1 MKVSKLNG
9 MRVITSDAFTLGEV
23 ENSDVETI
31 SWHLNYLQVELTKEA
46 SEALGF
52 KKPLLGAITVSLPT
66 NVVRN
71 IGDVITVYKSLEELK
86 NIKEYK
92 IE

>member
-9 MRVITSDAFTLGEV
+9 MKVITSDAFTLGEV

-31 SWHLNYLQVELTKEA
+31 SWRLNFLQVELTKEA

-52 KKPLLGAITVSLPT
+52 KKPMMGSITVSLPT
-66 NVVRN
+66 NVVRYV
-71 IGDVITVYKSLEELK
+71 GDVITVYKSLEELK
-86 NIKEYK
+86 SLKEYK
-92 IE
+92 TE

>member
-31 SWHLNYLQVELTKEA
+31 SWRLNYLEVELTKEA

-52 KKPLLGAITVSLPT
+52 KKPMMGAIKVSLPT

-71 IGDVITVYKSLEELK
+71 VGDVITVYKSIEDLRSL
-86 NIKEYK
+86 KEYK
-92 IE
+92 SE